1 MSASNVSDAAVE
13 TFVLVPGRTSRQGTT
28 LNEGKATD
36 GYLDETGTLLMSLN
50 DMQRLG
56 VEAGRRVRLRSAHG
70 HIVVPCKPG
79 RKEEL
84 PDGVL
89 FIPYGPASS
98 RLMGGDTHGTGMPDS
113 KGIDV
118 TLQVLS
124 ADSESAEAADD
135 ADPTTP
141 PPTPTPPRAGAKNG
155 GAKKVVENAT
165 CTFCGCVCDDMV
177 LTVEDNHITKAKNAC
192 VLGKAWFL
200 NHDAVED
207 QPAATIDSRPAELD
221 EAADHAARILTGA
234 RYPIVY
240 GLSDTTCEAQR
251 VALAVADR
259 IGACVDTTTS
269 VCHGPS
275 GMAFQ
280 GVGEITCT
288 LGEVKNRADL
298 VIFWG
303 SNPADSHPRHFS
315 KYSTMPKGRF
325 VPRGRKDRTVVLVDV
340 RKTKSAAAAD
350 IFIPVR
356 PRKDFEVLWALRAL
370 VKGVKIDADEIESQT
385 GVPLEVLVDLT
396 ERMKSCRFGVLFF
409 GMGLAMTRGKHI
421 NAEAALALARD
432 LNRFTRFTA
441 KPMRGHGNVTGAD
454 NVVAWT
460 TGYPFGVSLGR
471 GYPRFNPG
479 EFTTVDTL
487 VRREA
492 DAALI
497 IAADPLANFP
507 EPAREHLRSIPT
519 VVLDPKLS
527 ITAQH
532 ATVHFTT
539 ATYGINTA
547 GTVYRMDD
555 VPIPLRPALE
565 SPFPSDE
572 EVLKKI
578 DEAIKRRSDEATKG
592 GGTGPSS

>member
-1 MSASNVSDAAVE
+1 MCATPATTPSRQDKRSHP
-13 TFVLVPGRTSRQGTT
+13 FVLIPGRTSRQGTA
-28 LNEGKATD
+28 LNEGKRTD
-36 GYLDETGTLLMSLN
+36 GYQRETGTLLMSVT
-50 DMQRLG
+50 DMQRLEIRDG
-56 VEAGRRVRLRSAHG
+56 QHVRLRSPEG
-70 HIVVPCKPG
+70 SVEIPCRAG
-79 RKEEL
+79 RKDEL
-84 PDGVL
+84 PEGVL
-89 FIPYGPASS
+89 FIPYGPTSS
-98 RLMGGDTHGTGMPDS
+98 RLMGGDTQGTGMPDS
-113 KGIDV
+113 KGLDV
-118 TLQVLS
+118 TLEVLS
-124 ADSESAEAADD
+124 AVAEDSIDKAVKSAMND
-135 ADPTTP
+135 ASGEGEKHAVTT
-141 PPTPTPPRAGAKNG
+141 
-155 GAKKVVENAT
+155 VENAT

-177 LTVEDNHITKAKNAC
+177 LTVENKRITKAKNAC
-192 VLGKAWFL
+192 VLGKAWFA
-200 NHDAVED
+200 NHHIDED
-207 QPAATIDSRPAELD
+207 QA
-221 EAADHAARILTGA
+221 EAAIDGQPATTAEAARRAAEILSSA

-251 VALAVADR
+251 VALGVADR
-259 IGACVDTTTS
+259 VGACVDTTTS

-280 GVGEITCT
+280 GVGETTCT

-315 KYSTMPKGRF
+315 KYSIMPKGRF

-350 IFIPVR
+350 IFIQVK
-356 PRKDFEVLWALRAL
+356 PRRDFEVLWALRAL
-370 VKGVKIDADEIESQT
+370 VKGVAPDTAAVEEQT
-385 GVPLEVLVDLT
+385 GVAIEVLEDLT
-396 ERMKSCRFGVLFF
+396 RRMKTCKFGVLFF
-409 GMGLAMTRGKHI
+409 GMGLSMTRGKHV

-432 LNRFTRFTA
+432 LNEFTRFNA

-497 IAADPLANFP
+497 IAADPMANFP
-507 EPAREHLRSIPT
+507 QPAREHLARIPSI
-519 VVLDPKLS
+519 VLDPKIS
-527 ITAQH
+527 ETGRQ
-532 ATVHFTT
+532 ATVRFTT

-555 VPIPLRPALE
+555 VPIPLRPAFE

-572 EVLKKI
+572 KVLRAIDAEVRKLV
-578 DEAIKRRSDEATKG
+578 G
-592 GGTGPSS
+592 PQQQCGTAG

>member
-1 MSASNVSDAAVE
+1 MADQAAQVLE
-13 TFVLVPGRTSRQGTT
+13 PFVLIPGRTSRQGTT
-28 LNEGKATD
+28 LNEGKRTT
-36 GYLDETGTLLMSLN
+36 GYVEETSTLVMSES
-50 DMQRLG
+50 DMQRLSVAPG
-56 VEAGRRVRLRSAHG
+56 QRVRVSSPHG
-70 HIVVPCKPG
+70 SV
-79 RKEEL
+79 EL
-84 PDGVL
+84 PCRASRKGELPQGVL
-89 FIPYGPASS
+89 FMAYGPESS

-113 KGIDV
+113 KGLDV
-118 TLQVLS
+118 MVQVL
-124 ADSESAEAADD
+124 AADD
-135 ADPTTP
+135 PAVESKKAAP
-141 PPTPTPPRAGAKNG
+141 PAAPEKPANG
-155 GAKKVVENAT
+155 NGDSLKVVQNAT

-177 LTVEDNHITKAKNAC
+177 LTVQNNHITKAKNAC

-200 NHDAVED
+200 NHDVDEKMP
-207 QPAATIDSRPAELD
+207 QATIEGRPATLEQGVQR
-221 EAADHAARILTGA
+221 AASILSEA
-234 RYPIVY
+234 RYPILY

-251 VALAVADR
+251 VALSIADR
-259 IGACVDTTTS
+259 VGACVDTTTS

-280 GVGEITCT
+280 GVGETTCS

-303 SNPADSHPRHFS
+303 SNPAESHPRHFS

-370 VKGVKIDADEIESQT
+370 VKGVKLDGEAVEADT
-385 GVPLEVLVDLT
+385 GVPLAVLEDLT
-396 ERMKSCRFGVLFF
+396 ERMKSCKFGVLFF
-409 GMGLAMTRGKHI
+409 GMGLSMTRGKHI

-432 LNRFTRFTA
+432 LNDFTRFTA
-441 KPMRGHGNVTGAD
+441 KQMRGHGNVTGAD
-454 NVVAWT
+454 NVVSWT

-471 GYPRFNPG
+471 GFPRFNPG

-487 VRREA
+487 TRQEA

-497 IAADPLANFP
+497 IAADPLSNFP
-507 EPAREHLRSIPT
+507 QPAREHLRRIPS

-527 ITAQH
+527 ETARA
-532 ATVHFTT
+532 ATVAFTT

-555 VPIPLRPALE
+555 VPIPLRPAFD
-565 SPFPSDE
+565 SPYPSDE
-572 EVLKKI
+572 KVLKAI
-578 DEAIKRRSDEATKG
+578 DEQITAATLLA
-592 GGTGPSS
+592 